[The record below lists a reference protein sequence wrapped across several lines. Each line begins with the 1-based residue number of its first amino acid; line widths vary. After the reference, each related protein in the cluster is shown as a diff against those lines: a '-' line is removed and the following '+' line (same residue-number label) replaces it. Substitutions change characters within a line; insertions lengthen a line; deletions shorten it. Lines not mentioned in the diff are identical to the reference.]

1 MRRVSRVCSL
11 SSSALLA
18 RRACSPRPVS
28 ASLGWSAPC
37 PAVHSLHSIYKK
49 RPCAR
54 WIRVPGRGS
63 LWLLPP
69 GPDQVRNI
77 SSPEPIERARRLVYG
92 TRFHRRRLG
101 KHRLIPT
108 DEKSRHARLCIFG
121 INGAH
126 CGKSEAAPCSP
137 SRLRNHPPARCGKYG
152 VTPPL
157 ALQILSYRQRSG
169 PRRCRYGVMLG
180 ECGRFGV
187 IGSVPLAQR
196 SNSGVKGSQRC
207 RSGVT
212 GTCGGR

>member
-1 MRRVSRVCSL
+1 M
-11 SSSALLA
+11 
-18 RRACSPRPVS
+18 
-28 ASLGWSAPC
+28 
-37 PAVHSLHSIYKK
+37 HSLHSIYKK

-108 DEKSRHARLCIFG
+108 DEKSRYARLCIFG

-137 SRLRNHPPARCGKYG
+137 SRLRNHPPARWGKYG

-180 ECGRFGV
+180 KCGRFGV
-187 IGSVPLAQR
+187 IGSIPLAQR
-196 SNSGVKGSQRC
+196 SNSGVKDSQRC

-212 GTCGGR
+212 GACGGR

>member
-1 MRRVSRVCSL
+1 MLPAWQRAPHTK
-11 SSSALLA
+11 SAQ
-18 RRACSPRPVS
+18 R
-28 ASLGWSAPC
+28 
-37 PAVHSLHSIYKK
+37 
-49 RPCAR
+49 AR

-77 SSPEPIERARRLVYG
+77 SSPEPIERAGRLVYG

-101 KHRLIPT
+101 KHRLTPT
-108 DEKSRHARLCIFG
+108 DKRWRHALRCIFG

-137 SRLRNHPPARCGKYG
+137 SRLRNHPLARCGRYG

-212 GTCGGR
+212 GACGGR

>member
-1 MRRVSRVCSL
+1 MRSL

-18 RRACSPRPVS
+18 RRAYPPPPSERLSRLERSLPGNALLALHIQKAPVRS
-28 ASLGWSAPC
+28 MDPG
-37 PAVHSLHSIYKK
+37 
-49 RPCAR
+49 AR
-54 WIRVPGRGS
+54 QRLRRGS

-92 TRFHRRRLG
+92 TRFHRRRLE
-101 KHRLIPT
+101 KHRLTPT
-108 DEKSRHARLCIFG
+108 DKRWRHALRCIFG

-137 SRLRNHPPARCGKYG
+137 SRLRNHPLARCGRYG

-169 PRRCRYGVMLG
+169 PRCCRYGVMLG
-180 ECGRFGV
+180 ECGRVGV

-212 GTCGGR
+212 GACGGR